1 MEQDQMGS
9 VCICIILVRPL
20 GCSGLMYVQWMEK
33 THHSGNNK
41 RAIGTF
47 DINTKAAT
55 GAFYSCGIY
64 NLFFKLYQRF
74 FLI

>member
-1 MEQDQMGS
+1 
-9 VCICIILVRPL
+9 
-20 GCSGLMYVQWMEK
+20 MEK

-55 GAFYSCGIY
+55 GAFYSCGIRIRLCH
-64 NLFFKLYQRF
+64 NFLQVPIALLLFPL
-74 FLI
+74 